1 MERQGGWSELAETGD
16 GPRLWR
22 GPSTRKKGR
31 HCGGG
36 PCLRRVA
43 VWKDRAG
50 GAAAPS
56 RERERRR
63 TEHRDDRMQLGVD
76 RAAGA
81 ALIESREIRGGRAG
95 RATHSQWSCQVAAA
109 GMVRLKVE
117 VRLQNFEGGCGWC
130 NDAARWYRLQVVAV
144 RDFSE
149 AAGGAAMIPANS
161 ICAAAW

>member
-1 MERQGGWSELAETGD
+1 LMADQATIRTADGAAILIDQRNNMPKQVERQGGWSELAETGD
-16 GPRLWR
+16 GPHLWR

-31 HCGGG
+31 HRGGG

-81 ALIESREIRGGRAG
+81 ALIETREMEEERPGG
-95 RATHSQWSCQVAAA
+95 
-109 GMVRLKVE
+109 
-117 VRLQNFEGGCGWC
+117 
-130 NDAARWYRLQVVAV
+130 
-144 RDFSE
+144 
-149 AAGGAAMIPANS
+149 P
-161 ICAAAW
+161 

>member
-1 MERQGGWSELAETGD
+1 M
-16 GPRLWR
+16 
-22 GPSTRKKGR
+22 
-31 HCGGG
+31 
-36 PCLRRVA
+36 
-43 VWKDRAG
+43 
-50 GAAAPS
+50 
-56 RERERRR
+56 
-63 TEHRDDRMQLGVD
+63 GVD

-81 ALIESREIRGGRAG
+81 ALIETREIRGGRAG

-161 ICAAAW
+161 IW